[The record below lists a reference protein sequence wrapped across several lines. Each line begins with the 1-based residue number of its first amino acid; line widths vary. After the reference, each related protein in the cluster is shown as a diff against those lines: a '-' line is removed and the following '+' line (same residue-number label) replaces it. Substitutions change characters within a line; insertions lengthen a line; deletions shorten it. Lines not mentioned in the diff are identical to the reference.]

1 MKTVARAAWLLPS
14 PAIKRQFEARDIP
27 VPVRLP
33 VWLHSHERRGIR
45 MVRLPAALAAGLGY
59 GTPFFHVAESSL
71 RPVQHLIIHSLA
83 AHAVRRSSGC
93 Y

>member
-33 VWLHSHERRGIR
+33 VWLHSEEQRGIR
-45 MVRLPAALAAGLGY
+45 LVRLPAALAQGLGY
-59 GTPFFHVAESSL
+59 STSFFHVAESSL
-71 RPVQHLIIHSLA
+71 RPVQDLIVHSHA